1 MSQCCQSQTDT
12 RLASNMTETCTKL
25 NLYLTCGV
33 SVAKRGKEKPVEE
46 VTDPKQCMGISDCSK
61 VSCGGEFTMWLCDGK
76 LYAAGN
82 PQSGQLGDGSDH
94 SLNVKDSSIKIMHEP
109 QGVPQ
114 PVPHLPGQVLNVAC
128 GVNHTVCV
136 SDEGYCYT
144 WGSGNYGRLGHK
156 VQQVR
161 YHHS

>member
-1 MSQCCQSQTDT
+1 
-12 RLASNMTETCTKL
+12 
-25 NLYLTCGV
+25 
-33 SVAKRGKEKPVEE
+33 
-46 VTDPKQCMGISDCSK
+46 
-61 VSCGGEFTMWLCDGK
+61 MWLCDGR
-76 LYAAGN
+76 LFAAGN

-136 SDEGYCYT
+136 TDEGCCYT

-161 YHHS
+161 HRCLCQRLGINSYFISQSLFGAGRILSSPG

>member
-1 MSQCCQSQTDT
+1 
-12 RLASNMTETCTKL
+12 MTCARA
-25 NLYLTCGV
+25 
-33 SVAKRGKEKPVEE
+33 AKRGKDKPIEE
-46 VTDPKQCMGISDCSK
+46 VTDPKQCMGISDCTK

-76 LYAAGN
+76 LFAAGN
-82 PQSGQLGDGSDH
+82 PQCGQLGDGSDH

-109 QGVPQ
+109 QGVPL

-136 SDEGYCYT
+136 TDEGYCYT

-156 VQQVR
+156 VQQVTCQLLC
-161 YHHS
+161 